1 MKFKKL
7 LSLVMAL
14 CAALLTLS
22 GCATATTSGSGT
34 GTSTGFGFQNILM
47 IVALIAVFYFFAI
60 RPESKR
66 RKKAQEMRNSIEV
79 GDSIV
84 TVGGMIGKVVFVN
97 DEKLTFETGEDR
109 VRIEVQKWAVS
120 ENKGK
125 GGNKDKGDSEESLE
139 A

>member
-1 MKFKKL
+1 
-7 LSLVMAL
+7 
-14 CAALLTLS
+14 
-22 GCATATTSGSGT
+22 
-34 GTSTGFGFQNILM
+34 M

-60 RPESKR
+60 RR
-66 RKKAQEMRNSIEV
+66 RASGGKKAQEMRNSIEV

-120 ENKGK
+120 RTKARAATRIRAIPRSPSRPELRFCFRRKIPF
-125 GGNKDKGDSEESLE
+125 DWY
-139 A
+139 

>member
-1 MKFKKL
+1 MKFKKP
-7 LSLVMAL
+7 LSLVTAI

-22 GCATATTSGSGT
+22 GCAPAASSGNSTGT
-34 GTSTGFGFQNILM
+34 GFNFSNVLM
-47 IVALIAVFYFFAI
+47 IVALIAVFYFFTI

-84 TVGGMIGKVVFVN
+84 TVGGMTGKVVFVN

-125 GGNKDKGDSEESLE
+125 GGNKDKGSSEETLE

>member
-14 CAALLTLS
+14 CAMLFALS
-22 GCATATTSGSGT
+22 GCAPAATSGSSTGT
-34 GTSTGFGFQNILM
+34 GFSVSNILM

-66 RKKAQEMRNSIEV
+66 KKKALEMRNSIEV

-125 GGNKDKGDSEESLE
+125 GANKDKGDSEESLE
-139 A
+139 T